1 MPLDYHQVDAFASE
15 PFTGNPAVVYRLDQ
29 WLDDGLM
36 QRIAAEHNLAETAF
50 VVREGAVWHIRWFT
64 PATEVP
70 LCGHVTLASAHVLV
84 EAYGE
89 PGRRLEFVCRSG
101 ALAVEREG
109 ERLVLDFPAQPAT
122 PVDPPAGL
130 AEALG
135 QTPQAVLD
143 APQLLV
149 VLESEEAV
157 RACAP
162 DMAALKQLPW
172 GLVIVTAK
180 GRERDFVSRCF
191 APGIGI
197 DEDPVTGSA
206 HCILVP
212 YWAERLG
219 KTDLEAYQGGA
230 RGGRLWCRLEGER
243 VRIGGHA
250 ITVASGRLHL
260 A

>member
-64 PATEVP
+64 PTTEVP
-70 LCGHVTLASAHVLV
+70 LCGHATLASAHVLV

-109 ERLVLDFPAQPAT
+109 ERLVLDFPAPPAT
-122 PVDPPAGL
+122 PIDPPAGL

-191 APGIGI
+191 APRIGI

-230 RGGRLWCRLEGER
+230 RGGRLWCRLEGGR